1 MPAFIR
7 YPLFGC
13 VIFALSAC
21 GSSGSSRL
29 LEPAAAPA
37 MGGSVP
43 EVQKEYSSVDYL
55 LEDIQDIQD
64 AIGKFA
70 GNLLQVY
77 RDAAGNKYLL
87 TDTNVTSMNVEGVKK
102 PTGVET
108 IPDFA
113 DLLAVYKDEDENEYL
128 LTPANVADMDLMGV
142 DLPTGVD
149 TAPDFADLTKV
160 RDGDG
165 TGATRLSKTPTQLD
179 KSRDNRV
186 LISTR
191 YLSTGAVLART
202 DDGSVVDERPSYN
215 QDGDPNPDVSP
226 NPAATCEDAS
236 ATGPAKCTFGPDSL
250 REDGI
255 IFHLGRTGSSD
266 KNRVGFRSFKA
277 DREPV
282 MSYRDAEMSQVRQ
295 LETGESALPQVY
307 KDEAG
312 NKYLLTSAN
321 VTGKNLDDVELP
333 DGVTDRPEFADLFA
347 VYKDEDDNEY
357 LLTPANVAGMNLDE
371 VKLPD
376 DVTDRPAFADLTI
389 VREGESDGYQ
399 YVGYDGMLQY
409 SMFFVGVYRFF
420 DDDDDLEHLRF
431 ENASLGRIYDE
442 DSIESGIQSPSV
454 ALTGEGVMV
463 GVERDKESLDHFLV
477 QGDVNIEYSP
487 EVEADTTVT
496 PNVDAAVAMIDI
508 EIDNIKRLV
517 GDGEAWYAGNAYA
530 MALTWNDLVVMD
542 SKFSA
547 PAPTSQVTAEP
558 GKLSGSFY
566 GTKSE
571 DNDKIEVGGVFH
583 HEGPLYEIIGSF
595 GSKLAEPEDDD
606 E

>member
-1 MPAFIR
+1 M
-7 YPLFGC
+7 
-13 VIFALSAC
+13 
-21 GSSGSSRL
+21 
-29 LEPAAAPA
+29 
-37 MGGSVP
+37 
-43 EVQKEYSSVDYL
+43 KYL
-55 LEDIQDIQD
+55 IPNIQD
-64 AIGKFA
+64 AIGKF
-70 GNLLQVY
+70 GGTLLQVY
-77 RDAAGNKYLL
+77 KDADGKRYLL
-87 TDTNVTSMNVEGVKK
+87 TDANVTSMNLEDVDL

-108 IPDFA
+108 APAFA
-113 DLLAVYKDEDENEYL
+113 DLLAVYEDENGNEYL

-142 DLPTGVD
+142 DLPTGVE

-165 TGATRLSKTPTQLD
+165 TEATRLSKTPTQLD
-179 KSRDNRV
+179 KSRDNIV

-215 QDGDPNPDVSP
+215 PGGIPNPDVSP

-250 REDGI
+250 REEET

-266 KNRVGFRSFKA
+266 TEKNRVGFRSFKA

-282 MSYRDAEMSQVRQ
+282 MSYREAEMSQVRQ

-307 KDEAG
+307 KDADD

-321 VTGKNLDDVELP
+321 VAGKNLDDVELP
-333 DGVTDRPEFADLFA
+333 DGVTERPEFADLFA

-357 LLTPANVAGMNLDE
+357 LLTPANVAGMNLDDVE
-371 VKLPD
+371 LPD
-376 DVTDRPAFADLTI
+376 DVETAPAFADLTI
-389 VREGESDGYQ
+389 VREGESDGYE

-420 DDDDDLEHLRF
+420 DEDDDLEHLRF

-463 GVERDKESLDHFLV
+463 GVERKKSDLEHHLV
-477 QGDVNIEYSP
+477 QGDVDIDYSP
-487 EVEADTTVT
+487 GE
-496 PNVDAAVAMIDI
+496 DAMGDEMIDI
-508 EIDNIKRLV
+508 EINNIKRLV
-517 GDGEAWYAGNAYA
+517 GDGEAWYAGNAYSA
-530 MALTWNDLVVMD
+530 ALTWRDLEVMG

-547 PAPTSQVTAEP
+547 PAQTSQVTAEP

-566 GTKSE
+566 GTKA
-571 DNDKIEVGGVFH
+571 KPEVGGVFH
-583 HEGPLYEIIGSF
+583 HESPSHEIIGSF
-595 GSKLAEPEDDD
+595 GSKLKAKPDDD
-606 E
+606 DDMMGQ

>member
-1 MPAFIR
+1 MPTFIR

-13 VIFALSAC
+13 IIFALSAC

-37 MGGSVP
+37 TERESER
-43 EVQKEYSSVDYL
+43 EVQKEYSSVKYL
-55 LEDIQDIQD
+55 IPNIQD
-64 AIGKFA
+64 AISKF
-70 GNLLQVY
+70 GGTLLQVY
-77 RDAAGNKYLL
+77 KDADGKRYLL
-87 TDTNVTSMNVEGVKK
+87 TDANVTSMNLEDVDL

-108 IPDFA
+108 APAFA
-113 DLLAVYKDEDENEYL
+113 DLLAVYEDENGNEYL

-179 KSRDNRV
+179 KSRDNIV

-191 YLSTGAVLART
+191 YLSTGAVLAQT
-202 DDGSVVDERPSYN
+202 VDENVVDERPASDMADSTPVAN
-215 QDGDPNPDVSP
+215 
-226 NPAATCEDAS
+226 CEDAS

-282 MSYRDAEMSQVRQ
+282 MSYREAEMSQVRQ
-295 LETGESALPQVY
+295 LETGESVLPQVY

-333 DGVTDRPEFADLFA
+333 EGVTERPEFADLFA
-347 VYKDEDDNEY
+347 VYEDEDDNEY
-357 LLTPANVAGMNLDE
+357 LLTPANVAGMNLDDVE
-371 VKLPD
+371 LPD
-376 DVTDRPAFADLTI
+376 DVETAPAFADLTI
-389 VREGESDGYQ
+389 VREGESDGYE

-420 DDDDDLEHLRF
+420 DDDDELEHLRF

-463 GVERDKESLDHFLV
+463 GVERKKSDLEHHLV

-496 PNVDAAVAMIDI
+496 PNVDAAEAMVDI
-508 EIDNIKRLV
+508 SIDNIKRLAD
-517 GDGEAWYAGNAYA
+517 DGEAWYAGNAYTA
-530 MALTWNDLVVMD
+530 VLTWDNLLVTG
-542 SKFSA
+542 SKFSHEQ
-547 PAPTSQVTAEP
+547 PSTVTAEP
-558 GKLSGSFY
+558 GTLSGSFY
-566 GTKSE
+566 GTE
-571 DNDKIEVGGVFH
+571 ANPEVGGVFH
-583 HEGPLYEIIGSF
+583 HESPSHEIIGSF

-606 E
+606 DMMGQ

>member
-7 YPLFGC
+7 YPFFGC
-13 VIFALSAC
+13 VILALSAC

-29 LEPAAAPA
+29 LESTTTMNPNNPPPVVA
-37 MGGSVP
+37 
-43 EVQKEYSSVDYL
+43 QTDFSSVKYL
-55 LEDIQDIQD
+55 IPNIQG
-64 AIGKFA
+64 AIGKFG

-77 RDAAGNKYLL
+77 KDADGKRYLL
-87 TDTNVTSMNVEGVKK
+87 TDTNVTSMDLDDVDLPDGVDTA
-102 PTGVET
+102 PA
-108 IPDFA
+108 FA
-113 DLLAVYKDEDENEYL
+113 DLLAVYEDENGNEYL
-128 LTPANVADMDLMGV
+128 LTPANVADMDLTGV
-142 DLPTGVD
+142 DLPTGVE

-165 TGATRLSKTPTQLD
+165 TGATRLSKTPAQLD
-179 KSRDNRV
+179 KARDNIV

-202 DDGSVVDERPSYN
+202 DGENVVDERPSS
-215 QDGDPNPDVSP
+215 DPMASP

-250 REDGI
+250 REEET
-255 IFHLGRTGSSD
+255 IFHLGRTVSSE

-277 DREPV
+277 DREAV
-282 MSYRDAEMSQVRQ
+282 MSYREAEMSQVRQ
-295 LETGESALPQVY
+295 LETGESVLPQVY
-307 KDEAG
+307 KDAAD

-321 VTGKNLDDVELP
+321 VAGKNLDDVDLP
-333 DGVTDRPEFADLFA
+333 TGVDTAPDFADLFA

-357 LLTPANVAGMNLDE
+357 LLTPANVAGMNLDDVE
-371 VKLPD
+371 LPD
-376 DVTDRPAFADLTI
+376 DVTERPAFADLTI
-389 VREGESDGYQ
+389 VREGESDGYE

-442 DSIESGIQSPSV
+442 DSIESDIQSPSV

-477 QGDVNIEYSP
+477 QGDVNIDYSP
-487 EVEADTTVT
+487 EVEADTTAT
-496 PNVDAAVAMIDI
+496 PMVEEKKAMIDI

-517 GDGEAWYAGNAYA
+517 GDGEAWYAGNAYSA
-530 MALTWNDLVVMD
+530 ALNWTNLEVMG

-547 PAPTSQVTAEP
+547 PAQTSQVTAEP

-566 GTKSE
+566 GTKT
-571 DNDKIEVGGVFH
+571 NPEVGGVFH
-583 HEGPLYEIIGSF
+583 HQSPLHEIIGSF
-595 GSKLAEPEDDD
+595 GSKLAEPEDD
-606 E
+606 EE

>member
-1 MPAFIR
+1 M
-7 YPLFGC
+7 
-13 VIFALSAC
+13 
-21 GSSGSSRL
+21 
-29 LEPAAAPA
+29 
-37 MGGSVP
+37 P

-55 LEDIQDIQD
+55 LEDIQEIQD

-77 RDAAGNKYLL
+77 RDADGNKYLL
-87 TDTNVTSMNVEGVKK
+87 TDANVTSMNVDGVTK

-113 DLLAVYKDEDENEYL
+113 NLFAVYKDENENEYL

-179 KSRDNRV
+179 KLRDNIV

-191 YLSTGAVLART
+191 YLSTGAVLAQT
-202 DDGSVVDERPSYN
+202 VDENVEDERPDATMPEST
-215 QDGDPNPDVSP
+215 PV
-226 NPAATCEDAS
+226 ATCGDAS

-295 LETGESALPQVY
+295 LETGESVLPQVY
-307 KDEAG
+307 KDEDG

-333 DGVTDRPEFADLFA
+333 GDVTERPEFADLFA

-357 LLTPANVAGMNLDE
+357 LLTPANVAGMNLDD

-376 DVTDRPAFADLTI
+376 DVTERPAFADLTI

-420 DDDDDLEHLRF
+420 DEDDDLEHLRF

-454 ALTGEGVMV
+454 ALTGKGVMV
-463 GVERDKESLDHFLV
+463 GVERRITTLDSHLV
-477 QGDVNIEYSP
+477 QGDVNIMYDPS
-487 EVEADTTVT
+487 VEADADAT
-496 PNVDAAVAMIDI
+496 PPVEAAPAMIDI
-508 EIDNIKRLV
+508 EIANIQRLAD
-517 GDGEAWYAGNAYA
+517 DGEAWYAGNAYA
-530 MALTWNDLVVMD
+530 AALTWTNLEVTG
-542 SKFSA
+542 SKFSGGDLN
-547 PAPTSQVTAEP
+547 PLTATP
-558 GKLSGSFY
+558 GKLEGSFY
-566 GTKSE
+566 GTK
-571 DNDKIEVGGVFH
+571 DRPEVGGVFH
-583 HEGPLYEIIGSF
+583 HVGGSHEIIGSF
-595 GSKLAEPEDDD
+595 GSRLAEPEDDD
-606 E
+606 EE